1 MKRIFFFYILF
12 SIPILMSAQFN
23 NMKAVADIPALKS
36 KLEQN
41 ALNTENI
48 RAEFKQEK
56 HLSILEE
63 VITSTGT
70 FLFKKENKVRWNY
83 IQPFNYLIIINGDKI
98 HINDEGKQKSYD
110 ANSSKMFGQINK
122 IVVGTAKGTLFSDPD
137 YITQFKE
144 NSNYYEIYL
153 VPKNNK
159 LRDYVNEIYLYID
172 KKDLTVYKLKMVEKN
187 GDFTLVE
194 FLNKKV
200 NQAVQ
205 ENEFRIP

>member
-1 MKRIFFFYILF
+1 MGLP
-12 SIPILMSAQFN
+12 SLVLAQFN
-23 NMKAVADIPALKS
+23 NMKTVADIPALKS
-36 KLEQN
+36 KLEKN
-41 ALNTENI
+41 AIQTESI

-63 VITSTGT
+63 IITSKGT

-83 IQPFNYLIIINGDKI
+83 TQPFNYLIIINGDKI

-137 YITQFKE
+137 YTTQFKE
-144 NSNYYEIYL
+144 NSNYYEIHL

-159 LRDYVNEIYLYID
+159 LRDYVNEIYLYLD
-172 KKDLTVYKLKMVEKN
+172 KNDLTVYKLKMVEKN

-194 FLNKKV
+194 FFNKKV

-205 ENEFRIP
+205 ESEFRIP

>member
-1 MKRIFFFYILF
+1 MKRFLILYILLGLP
-12 SIPILMSAQFN
+12 SLVLAQFN
-23 NMKAVADIPALKS
+23 NMKTVADIPALKS
-36 KLEQN
+36 KLEKN
-41 ALNTENI
+41 AIQTESI

-63 VITSTGT
+63 IITSKGT

-83 IQPFNYLIIINGDKI
+83 TQPFNYLIIINGDKI

-137 YITQFKE
+137 YTTQFKE
-144 NSNYYEIYL
+144 NSNYYEIHL

-159 LRDYVNEIYLYID
+159 LRDYVNEIYLYLD
-172 KKDLTVYKLKMVEKN
+172 KNDLTVYKLKMVEKN

-194 FLNKKV
+194 FFNKKV

-205 ENEFRIP
+205 ESEFRIP

>member
-1 MKRIFFFYILF
+1 MKKILAFYIT
-12 SIPILMSAQFN
+12 ILCTTISYAQFS
-23 NMKAVADIPALKS
+23 NMKTVTDVEAVKK

-41 ALNTENI
+41 SIKTESI
-48 RAEFKQEK
+48 RADFKQEK

-63 VITSTGT
+63 VIGSSGT

-83 IQPFNYLIIINGDKI
+83 TKPFQYLIIINGDKI

-110 ANSSKMFGQINK
+110 SNSSKMFGQINK
-122 IVVGTAKGTLFSDPD
+122 IVIGTANGSLFSNPE
-137 YITQFKE
+137 YTTIFKE
-144 NSNYYEIYL
+144 NTLYYEIHL
-153 VPKNNK
+153 TPKNNK
-159 LRDYVNEIYLYID
+159 LRDYVNEIFLYID

-194 FLNKKV
+194 FFNKKV

-205 ENEFRIP
+205 DTEFKIP